1 MTKALLIID
10 YTNDFVDDKGTLT
23 CGKPGQVL
31 EPYILEQA
39 QKFLDNDDYVI
50 LPTDG
55 HFENDIYHPEHK
67 IFPPHNIVGTWGQ
80 QYYGRLQDWY
90 VANQDNEKI
99 YRFDKNR
106 YSAFQNTNL
115 DNFLRERNI
124 DDLWLVGVCTDICV
138 LHTAIYGYN
147 LNYNLTIPQA
157 GVATFTEQ
165 GQEWAL
171 QHFQNSLG
179 ATVI

>member
-1 MTKALLIID
+1 M
-10 YTNDFVDDKGTLT
+10 
-23 CGKPGQVL
+23 
-31 EPYILEQA
+31 
-39 QKFLDNDDYVI
+39 
-50 LPTDG
+50 
-55 HFENDIYHPEHK
+55 
-67 IFPPHNIVGTWGQ
+67 
-80 QYYGRLQDWY
+80 QDWY
-90 VANQDNEKI
+90 VANQDNEKV

-115 DNFLRERNI
+115 DNFLRERHI

-138 LHTAIYGYN
+138 LHTAVYGYN

-157 GVATFTEQ
+157 GVATFTEH

-171 QHFQNSLG
+171 QHFKNSLG

>member
-1 MTKALLIID
+1 MMIMLFCQLMGILKMIFITQSIRYFHHIILWRH
-10 YTNDFVDDKGTLT
+10 G
-23 CGKPGQVL
+23 
-31 EPYILEQA
+31 
-39 QKFLDNDDYVI
+39 
-50 LPTDG
+50 
-55 HFENDIYHPEHK
+55 
-67 IFPPHNIVGTWGQ
+67 GQ

-90 VANQDNEKI
+90 VANQDNEKV

-115 DNFLRERNI
+115 DNFLRERHI

-138 LHTAIYGYN
+138 LHTAVYGYN

-157 GVATFTEQ
+157 GVATFTEH

-171 QHFQNSLG
+171 QHFKNSLG